1 MTTALAIRPASTNP
15 KKQRRE
21 ATPEQKEAAQI
32 RRQGIKTLCAIVKA
46 LPIEKRVLLASSYG
60 IRNPESRELS
70 IYNQCLLVHQNSS
83 VSIVGGFAQWK
94 KLGRSV
100 KKGSKA
106 LAIWV
111 PCAGNAQP
119 DAPDANPDEESKF
132 FIIGNVFDIS
142 QTETEAERTAREA
155 GETLALPAS
164 PLALPYRGD
173 AIEVEA
179 VAVQVEA
186 PDAPEAESFDVL
198 PPSDDSD
205 EFTTEDTGPIPTI
218 QGAFQF

>member
-1 MTTALAIRPASTNP
+1 MSTALAIRPASTKP

-60 IRNPESRELS
+60 IRNPEGRELS

-119 DAPDANPDEESKF
+119 DAPDANPDEDSKF

-164 PLALPYRGD
+164 PLALPYRGV
-173 AIEVEA
+173 AVEVEA
-179 VAVQVEA
+179 VVES
-186 PDAPEAESFDVL
+186 ESFDVL

-218 QGAFQF
+218 QGAFKF